1 MATNHIVIAAI
12 FLRLG
17 GATAL
22 ATAADLKVEPE
33 SGPAPVAATA
43 TGVVT
48 VQTVTIAGHDFSQYF
63 LAAWRDME
71 GSEHY
76 TLSINERP
84 SARLGS
90 EVWISFAQ
98 RRVFQ
103 TRLPPA
109 RAAIRSLS
117 ESAAETVWQTVLQT
131 DVERKLIRD
140 ADLAPDEF

>member
-1 MATNHIVIAAI
+1 MSTGHIVIAAA
-12 FLRLG
+12 FLGLG
-17 GATAL
+17 GAW
-22 ATAADLKVEPE
+22 
-33 SGPAPVAATA
+33 SAPVAAADPDA
-43 TGVVT
+43 TPAAGVVT

-63 LAAWRDME
+63 LAAWRDKE

-90 EVWISFAQ
+90 EVWIGYAQ

-117 ESAAETVWQTVLQT
+117 ESAAEAVWQTVLQT
-131 DVERKLIRD
+131 DVERKLLRD

>member
-1 MATNHIVIAAI
+1 MSINQIVIAAT
-12 FLRLG
+12 LLGLG
-17 GATAL
+17 GAWSTATF
-22 ATAADLKVEPE
+22 AGEPE
-33 SGPAPVAATA
+33 PAA
-43 TGVVT
+43 GVVT

-63 LAAWRDME
+63 LAAWRDKE

-90 EVWISFAQ
+90 EVWIGFAQ

-117 ESAAETVWQTVLQT
+117 ENAAETVWQTVLQT

>member
-1 MATNHIVIAAI
+1 MSIGHIIIAATV
-12 FLRLG
+12 LG
-17 GATAL
+17 LGA
-22 ATAADLKVEPE
+22 AAAASPAEPE
-33 SGPAPVAATA
+33 PAA
-43 TGVVT
+43 GVVT
-48 VQTVTIAGHDFSQYF
+48 VQTVTIAGHDFCQYF
-63 LAAWRDME
+63 LAAWRDKE

-90 EVWISFAQ
+90 EVWIGFAQ

-117 ESAAETVWQTVLQT
+117 ENAAETVWQTVLQT
-131 DVERKLIRD
+131 DAERKLFRD

>member
-1 MATNHIVIAAI
+1 MSTGHIVIVAT
-12 FLRLG
+12 LLGLG
-17 GATAL
+17 GAWSAT
-22 ATAADLKVEPE
+22 ATAAEAEPE
-33 SGPAPVAATA
+33 PAA
-43 TGVVT
+43 GVVT
-48 VQTVTIAGHDFSQYF
+48 VQTVTVAGHDFSQYF
-63 LAAWRDME
+63 LAAWRDKE

-90 EVWISFAQ
+90 EVWIGFAQ

-117 ESAAETVWQTVLQT
+117 ENAAETVWQTVQQT

-140 ADLAPDEF
+140 ADLALDEF

>member
-1 MATNHIVIAAI
+1 MPTAHIVIAATV
-12 FLRLG
+12 LWLG
-17 GATAL
+17 GAL
-22 ATAADLKVEPE
+22 ATMAVATEPE
-33 SGPAPVAATA
+33 PAA
-43 TGVVT
+43 GVVT

-63 LAAWRDME
+63 LAAWRDKE

-90 EVWISFAQ
+90 EVWIGFAQ

-109 RAAIRSLS
+109 RAAIRALS
-117 ESAAETVWQTVLQT
+117 ENAAETVWQTVLET
-131 DVERKLIRD
+131 DAERKLFRD

>member
-1 MATNHIVIAAI
+1 MSTGHIVIAAT
-12 FLRLG
+12 LLWLG
-17 GATAL
+17 GAFG
-22 ATAADLKVEPE
+22 ATAATAEPE
-33 SGPAPVAATA
+33 PEPSAMAAA

-90 EVWISFAQ
+90 EVWIGFAQ

-117 ESAAETVWQTVLQT
+117 ENAAEAVWQTVLQT

>member
-1 MATNHIVIAAI
+1 MSTGHIVIAAA
-12 FLRLG
+12 LLG
-17 GATAL
+17 LGVRSAT
-22 ATAADLKVEPE
+22 ATAADPEPASE
-33 SGPAPVAATA
+33 PA

-63 LAAWRDME
+63 LAAWRDKE

-90 EVWISFAQ
+90 EVWIGFAQ

-117 ESAAETVWQTVLQT
+117 ENAAETVWQTVLQT
-131 DVERKLIRD
+131 DVERKLVRD

>member
-1 MATNHIVIAAI
+1 MSINQIVIAAT
-12 FLRLG
+12 LLGLG
-17 GATAL
+17 GAWSTATV
-22 ATAADLKVEPE
+22 AGEPE
-33 SGPAPVAATA
+33 PAA
-43 TGVVT
+43 GVVT

-63 LAAWRDME
+63 LAAWRDKE

-90 EVWISFAQ
+90 EVWIGFAQ

-117 ESAAETVWQTVLQT
+117 ENAAETVWQTVLQT

>member
-1 MATNHIVIAAI
+1 MSTAHIVIAATV
-12 FLRLG
+12 LWLG
-17 GATAL
+17 GARATTAV
-22 ATAADLKVEPE
+22 ATEPE
-33 SGPAPVAATA
+33 PAA
-43 TGVVT
+43 GVVT

-63 LAAWRDME
+63 LAAWRDKE

-90 EVWISFAQ
+90 EVWIGFAQ

-109 RAAIRSLS
+109 RAAIRALS
-117 ESAAETVWQTVLQT
+117 ENAAETVWQTVLET
-131 DVERKLIRD
+131 DAERKLFRD

>member
-1 MATNHIVIAAI
+1 MSTGHNVIAAT
-12 FLRLG
+12 FLWVG
-17 GATAL
+17 GAWNAT
-22 ATAADLKVEPE
+22 ATAADPEPGSE
-33 SGPAPVAATA
+33 PAAA
-43 TGVVT
+43 GVVT

-63 LAAWRDME
+63 LAAWRDKE

-90 EVWISFAQ
+90 EVWIGFAQ

-117 ESAAETVWQTVLQT
+117 ENAAEAVWQTVLQT
-131 DVERKLIRD
+131 DIERKLIGD

>member
-1 MATNHIVIAAI
+1 MSTGHIVIAAT
-12 FLRLG
+12 FLGLG
-17 GATAL
+17 GAWNAP
-22 ATAADLKVEPE
+22 AAAVEPE
-33 SGPAPVAATA
+33 PAA
-43 TGVVT
+43 GVVT

-63 LAAWRDME
+63 LAAWRDKE

-90 EVWISFAQ
+90 EVWIGFAQ

-117 ESAAETVWQTVLQT
+117 ENAAETVWQAVLQT
-131 DVERKLIRD
+131 DVERKLILD